1 MFALEFLCL
10 FGQQLLTAV
19 WDNMQLSLLLAVSS
33 GWTQDEVLGDLQL
46 TVIAQLSP
54 VVLGEQKGSW
64 SSEGRERQ
72 PQEGF

>member
-33 GWTQDEVLGDLQL
+33 GWTQDEVLGDLRL
-46 TVIAQLSP
+46 TVVAQLSL
-54 VVLGEQKGSW
+54 VVLSEQKGSW